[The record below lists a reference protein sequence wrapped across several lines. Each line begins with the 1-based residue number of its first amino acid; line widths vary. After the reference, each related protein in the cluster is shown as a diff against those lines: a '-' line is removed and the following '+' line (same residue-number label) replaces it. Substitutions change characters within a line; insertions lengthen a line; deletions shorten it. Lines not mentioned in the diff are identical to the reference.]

1 MNLSRKISTHI
12 FLVESNTARQPLG
25 GVARYTRHMVRG
37 LHAKY
42 GDRLAV
48 CTGLDRF
55 PHSLRRIYLPLR
67 YPWRYS
73 SRLLYEGTNLL
84 EKALLYSIERSVKPA
99 VIFNPYYGP
108 LASFTPQVFT
118 VYDLMLHLYPEHLNP
133 TRRRLQLEHMRR
145 CFVRAA
151 AILCIS
157 NSTKADLLRLHPYLD
172 PTKLHVVP
180 LGVSESFFQPVKPSN
195 SSRPYFLFVGTRE
208 GPKNFC
214 RLLEAYAICGLTRE
228 FDLHVVSPRNDF
240 GDGWSP
246 AEQSL
251 IRSRNL
257 ENSVRLNVKVSDE
270 DLAVQYAR
278 AAAFICPSEYEGF
291 GLPVLEAFASG
302 TIVAC
307 SRTSSLPEAGGTAAF
322 YFDPLDVESMV
333 RALTKIV
340 QLTSAERA
348 ERIRQGQLH
357 ARSLSW
363 ARCISKT
370 CEILDSVACAK
381 TSSN

>member
-1 MNLSRKISTHI
+1 M
-12 FLVESNTARQPLG
+12 G

-48 CTGLDRF
+48 CTGLRQL

-108 LASFTPQVFT
+108 LASLTPQVFT
-118 VYDLMLHLYPEHLNP
+118 VYDLMLHLYPEHSNP
-133 TRRRLQLEHMRR
+133 KGRRLQLEHMRR

-172 PTKLHVVP
+172 PRKLHVVP
-180 LGVSESFFQPVKPSN
+180 LGVSESFFQSARPSN
-195 SSRPYFLFVGTRE
+195 SSRPYFLFVGNRG
-208 GPKNFC
+208 GPKNFY
-214 RLLEAYAICGLTRE
+214 RLLEAYAISGLTRD

-240 GDGWSP
+240 GGGWSQT
-246 AEQSL
+246 EQSF
-251 IRSRNL
+251 IRCRNL
-257 ENSVRLNVKVSDE
+257 ENSVRLSIKVSDE
-270 DLAVQYAR
+270 ELAAEYGD
-278 AAAFICPSEYEGF
+278 AAAFIYPSTYEGF

-302 TIVAC
+302 TVVAC
-307 SRTSSLPEAGGTAAF
+307 SRTSSLPEAGGSAAF

-333 RALTKIV
+333 RSLAKIV
-340 QLTSAERA
+340 QLTPAERA
-348 ERIRQGQLH
+348 ERIRHGQLH

-363 ARCISKT
+363 SRCISKT
-370 CEILDSVACAK
+370 CEILDSVASA
-381 TSSN
+381 TAATD

>member
-1 MNLSRKISTHI
+1 M
-12 FLVESNTARQPLG
+12 G

-48 CTGLDRF
+48 CTGLRQLPD
-55 PHSLRRIYLPLR
+55 SLRRIYLPLR

-84 EKALLYSIERSVKPA
+84 EEALLYSIERSVKPA

-118 VYDLMLHLYPEHLNP
+118 VYDLMLHLYPEHSNP
-133 TRRRLQLEHMRR
+133 KRRRLQLEHMRR

-157 NSTKADLLRLHPYLD
+157 NSTKADLLRLHPD
-172 PTKLHVVP
+172 IDSRKLHVVP
-180 LGVSESFFQPVKPSN
+180 LGVSDSFFQPAKPSN
-195 SSRPYFLFVGTRE
+195 SSRPYFLFVGNRG
-208 GPKNFC
+208 GPKNFY
-214 RLLEAYAICGLTRE
+214 RLLEAYATSGLTRE
-228 FDLHVVSPRNDF
+228 FDLHVVSPRNNF
-240 GDGWSP
+240 GGVWSQ
-246 AEQSL
+246 AEQSF

-257 ENSVRLNVKVSDE
+257 ENSVRLSIKVSDE
-270 DLAVQYAR
+270 ELAVEYAG
-278 AAAFICPSEYEGF
+278 AAAFIYPSTYEGF

-302 TIVAC
+302 TVVAC

-322 YFDPLDVESMV
+322 YFDPLDVESMA
-333 RALTKIV
+333 RALTTIV

-348 ERIRQGQLH
+348 ERIRHGQLH

-363 ARCISKT
+363 GTCISKT
-370 CEILDSVACAK
+370 CEILDSVARA
-381 TSSN
+381 

>member
-1 MNLSRKISTHI
+1 M
-12 FLVESNTARQPLG
+12 G

-48 CTGLDRF
+48 CTGLRQLPD
-55 PHSLRRIYLPLR
+55 SLRRIYLPLR

-108 LASFTPQVFT
+108 LASLTPQVFT
-118 VYDLMLHLYPEHLNP
+118 VYDLMLHLYPEYFNP
-133 TRRRLQLEHMRR
+133 KRRRLQLEHMRR

-157 NSTKADLLRLHPYLD
+157 NSTKADLLRLHPDLD
-172 PTKLHVVP
+172 PRKLHVVP
-180 LGVSESFFQPVKPSN
+180 LGVSESFFQSAKPSN
-195 SSRPYFLFVGTRE
+195 SSRPYFLFVGNRG
-208 GPKNFC
+208 GPKNFYS
-214 RLLEAYAICGLTRE
+214 LLEAYAISGLTRE
-228 FDLHVVSPRNDF
+228 FDLHVVSPRNNF
-240 GDGWSP
+240 GGVWSQ
-246 AEQSL
+246 AEQSF

-257 ENSVRLNVKVSDE
+257 ENSVRLSIKVSDE
-270 DLAVQYAR
+270 ELAVEYAG
-278 AAAFICPSEYEGF
+278 AAAFIYPSTYEGF

-302 TIVAC
+302 TVVAC

-322 YFDPLDVESMV
+322 YFDPLDVESMA

-348 ERIRQGQLH
+348 ERIRHGQLH

-363 ARCISKT
+363 GTCISKT
-370 CEILDSVACAK
+370 CEILDSVARA
-381 TSSN
+381 

>member
-1 MNLSRKISTHI
+1 
-12 FLVESNTARQPLG
+12 
-25 GVARYTRHMVRG
+25 
-37 LHAKY
+37 
-42 GDRLAV
+42 
-48 CTGLDRF
+48 
-55 PHSLRRIYLPLR
+55 
-67 YPWRYS
+67 
-73 SRLLYEGTNLL
+73 
-84 EKALLYSIERSVKPA
+84 
-99 VIFNPYYGP
+99 
-108 LASFTPQVFT
+108 
-118 VYDLMLHLYPEHLNP
+118 MLHLYPERYNP
-133 TRRRLQLEHMRR
+133 KMRRLQLEHMRR

-180 LGVSESFFQPVKPSN
+180 LGVSESFFQPPKPSN
-195 SSRPYFLFVGTRE
+195 SSRPYFLFVGTRGE
-208 GPKNFC
+208 TKNFY
-214 RLLEAYAICGLTRE
+214 RLLEAYAISGLTRE
-228 FDLHVVSPRNDF
+228 FDLHVVSPRNDL
-240 GDGWSP
+240 GGVWSQ
-246 AEQSL
+246 AEQSF

-257 ENSVRLNVKVSDE
+257 ENSVRLSLKASDE
-270 DLAVQYAR
+270 ELAVEYGG
-278 AAAFICPSEYEGF
+278 AAAFIYPSAYEGF

-333 RALTKIV
+333 RTLTKIV

-348 ERIRQGQLH
+348 ERIRHGQLH

-381 TSSN
+381 TATD